1 MSTVTAVDHRS
12 RVAAERRERTRKRLL
27 ESAMIVYAQ
36 KGMTSSVIQDVVAEA
51 DVSQGSFYNYFKTN
65 EALFVALATE
75 FSNEIVRMIEP
86 VINEIDHPA
95 LKIATAIRSYLH
107 MMRSCPVATQF
118 IAKAGLRL
126 MSRANSLEVF
136 LPRDL
141 KAGQQ
146 QGLFTPI
153 PVRLAIQ
160 MISGTG
166 LMVIGGMVTGET
178 PEDAPEQV
186 TDMILRALGVPPG
199 DAGRF
204 VEYPL
209 VHIMIP
215 EDSLL
220 ARAQARF
227 QTGCT
232 LATNVV

>member
-1 MSTVTAVDHRS
+1 MSTATAVDHRS

-51 DVSQGSFYNYFKTN
+51 KVSQGSFYNYFKTN

-75 FSNEIVRMIEP
+75 FSNELIHMIEP
-86 VINEIDHPA
+86 VIGEIEHPA
-95 LKIATAIRSYLH
+95 MKIATAIRTYLH
-107 MMRSCPVATQF
+107 MLRSCPVATRF

-126 MSRANSLEVF
+126 MTRANSLEVF

-141 KAGQQ
+141 KTGQQ
-146 QGLFTPI
+146 QGIFTAI
-153 PVRLAIQ
+153 PVRLAMQ

-186 TDMILRALGVPPG
+186 AEMILRALGVPPG

-204 VEYPL
+204 VECPL
-209 VHIMIP
+209 VQIKIP

-227 QTGCT
+227 QTGNALT
-232 LATNVV
+232 TDTV